1 MFFKIIILL
10 YDLLL
15 PFGFLAFLPGL
26 IWKLI
31 FRPGWK
37 KTFPER
43 FAIFSADRLNRW
55 RGEKGGIWLH
65 AVSVGETMIA
75 LSLIRKLLEADS
87 GRRIILSTTTTTG
100 QELARNKAPEQVQVI
115 YAPIDFPWTVA
126 RFFRLLKVDELAI
139 FETEIWPN
147 MILQAKK
154 RNVRLA
160 LVNARMSDHSSRGY
174 RRFGFF
180 FAPLLAKFDV
190 IAAQS
195 KGDADRFLAVSPAAK
210 VTVTGNLKFDQFIDP
225 ALEPVDFSAYFGAGK
240 SSILIGASTH
250 PGEEDLLIRTFKALK
265 PDFPALRLV
274 LAPRH
279 AERGSEVA
287 ALLKNGGLSF
297 ARRSVEAASAPVDV
311 LLADTTG
318 ELVKLMKGADVVVM
332 GKSFAGQDGGHNPI
346 EPALL
351 GKPVVTG
358 EKMSN
363 FRFVMKVLSDA
374 GGVVR
379 TTDAGLTAAVAGLL
393 SDPEKAAGIGERG
406 RTAIAVNCGAT
417 AKLIG
422 LL

>member
-10 YDLLL
+10 YDVLL

-26 IWKLI
+26 LWKLI

-43 FAIFSADRLNRW
+43 FGFFSAARLARW
-55 RGEKGGIWLH
+55 HGENGGIWLH

-75 LSLIRKLLEADS
+75 LSLIRKLLAADPE
-87 GRRIILSTTTTTG
+87 RRIILSTTTTTG
-100 QELARNKAPEQVQVI
+100 QELARSKAPSQVQVI
-115 YAPIDFPWTVA
+115 FAPIDFPWTVA

-154 RNVRLA
+154 RGVRLA

-174 RRFGFF
+174 RRFRFF

-195 KGDADRFLAVSPAAK
+195 RADGDRFLTVSPEAN
-210 VTVTGNLKFDQFIDP
+210 VSVTGNLKFDQFIDP
-225 ALEPVDFSAYFGAGK
+225 ALAPVDFAGYFGAGK
-240 SSILIGASTH
+240 ISVLIGSSTH
-250 PGEEDLLIRTFKALK
+250 PGEEELLIRVFKTLRGN
-265 PDFPALRLV
+265 FPALRLV

-279 AERGSEVA
+279 AERGGEVA
-287 ALLKNGGLSF
+287 AQLKAAGLSF
-297 ARRSVEAASAPVDV
+297 ARRSVEASSAPVDV

-318 ELVKLMKGADVVVM
+318 ELVRLMKGADVVVM

-363 FRFVMKVLSDA
+363 FRFVMKVLSAAD
-374 GGVVR
+374 GVVV
-379 TTDAGLTAAVAGLL
+379 TSDAQLASVVAGLL

-406 RTAIAVNCGAT
+406 RAAIAVNCGAT
-417 AKLIG
+417 DKLIA